1 MLSHRSPQRGV
12 LRGGVGRSNIRRD
25 EFASWGRFSRRGR
38 RAISTAVEMHLD
50 LLLDDVERPIDS
62 LDPHRDGPT
71 GLLDDVLSALDDVQG
86 DRGQSRRPLRC
97 PRAKAQR
104 RRDPTGLP
112 LDVVQL
118 PPQRSRRRRDANLT
132 GFDVVEPARRRRR
145 DRPTGLAQSLWTA
158 VETGLSAACHFS
170 TTSSSRLDV
179 VEPSEVGISTTSR
192 TSRRRPVG
200 TRRRPTGTGPISTAV
215 EMSPGQSSTPSR
227 SYRFASQRRPIAPS
241 TVSTSSCRH
250 STTSK
255 GAGADLDGR

>member
-1 MLSHRSPQRGV
+1 MLSHLSPQRGV

-86 DRGQSRRPLRC
+86 GRGQSRRPLRC

-104 RRDPTGLP
+104 RRDPTGLL

-118 PPQRSRRRRDANLT
+118 PHNSLNVVEMPTSPGSTTSIQLD
-132 GFDVVEPARRRRR
+132 DVVETARR
-145 DRPTGLAQSLWTA
+145 G
-158 VETGLSAACHFS
+158 
-170 TTSSSRLDV
+170 
-179 VEPSEVGISTTSR
+179 
-192 TSRRRPVG
+192 
-200 TRRRPTGTGPISTAV
+200 
-215 EMSPGQSSTPSR
+215 
-227 SYRFASQRRPIAPS
+227 
-241 TVSTSSCRH
+241 
-250 STTSK
+250 
-255 GAGADLDGR
+255 

>member
-1 MLSHRSPQRGV
+1 MISHRSPQRGV

-179 VEPSEVGISTTSR
+179 VEVVARRRRGHLNDVLSALDDVQGGR
-192 TSRRRPVG
+192 GRSRRPLRCPRAKAQ
-200 TRRRPTGTGPISTAV
+200 RRRDPTGLP
-215 EMSPGQSSTPSR
+215 
-227 SYRFASQRRPIAPS
+227 
-241 TVSTSSCRH
+241 
-250 STTSK
+250 
-255 GAGADLDGR
+255 LDVVQLPPQ

>member
-1 MLSHRSPQRGV
+1 MLSHLSPQRGV

-38 RAISTAVEMHLD
+38 RAISTAVEVHLD
-50 LLLDDVERPIDS
+50 LLLDDVEKPIDS

-132 GFDVVEPARRRRR
+132 GFDDVEPARRRRR
-145 DRPTGLAQSLWTA
+145 DRPTGLAQSL
-158 VETGLSAACHFS
+158 
-170 TTSSSRLDV
+170 
-179 VEPSEVGISTTSR
+179 
-192 TSRRRPVG
+192 
-200 TRRRPTGTGPISTAV
+200 
-215 EMSPGQSSTPSR
+215 
-227 SYRFASQRRPIAPS
+227 
-241 TVSTSSCRH
+241 
-250 STTSK
+250 
-255 GAGADLDGR
+255 